1 MAHRES
7 IFKHFYQDLGDADP
21 QNKFLRDHMD
31 VKPRVRP
38 PNPDPPPLLPG
49 ERPPRRITCKYL
61 LPILP
66 SLTDKIEVCQKAFCS
81 AFVIST
87 KRVRLQREKLIH
99 SLGLNSYHHQKVK
112 KKRKPD
118 SPNGVNGIEETSTTL
133 EVFIN
138 NYIHN
143 NITLCNEESGM
154 DIEVHSEEP
163 EDLSKESS
171 MEAVP
176 TERRLIDNP
185 LIPMGITVPE
195 GVTIA
200 PVTATPDHDRDIAI
214 VHNFF
219 FNQLWKPEYIGAH
232 S

>member
-7 IFKHFYQDLGDADP
+7 IFKHFYQTLGDADP
-21 QNKFLRDHMD
+21 QNKFLRSHMD
-31 VKPRVRP
+31 VKPRVKP
-38 PNPDPPPLLPG
+38 PIPDPPLLPG

-118 SPNGVNGIEETSTTL
+118 APGDIIDDTSTTL
-133 EVFIN
+133 EVFIDN
-138 NYIHN
+138 
-143 NITLCNEESGM
+143 CNDESGI
-154 DIEVHSEEP
+154 DIEVHSEDM
-163 EDLSKESS
+163 EDMHKENP
-171 MEAVP
+171 MEMMP
-176 TERRLIDNP
+176 TEKRLIDNP
-185 LIPMGITVPE
+185 LIPMGISVPE

-219 FNQLWKPEYIGAH
+219 SNQLWKPEYIGAH